1 MLRTW
6 PVGLVKINKFWRRKR
21 VIRRRHRSKGNSSL
35 QISKFSMYSNTSQQ
49 YWEERNKRKSGIWG
63 SKKAL
68 VTLGILGCSI
78 LVGGIFVGRA
88 RSRSKGA
95 REELE
100 RKRRRLE
107 VTESHK
113 VQCETNLGPMHNEC
127 SMLCN
132 EERKSIPR
140 PTMYQSC
147 LTGCM
152 GSFPVAASVGCRQGS
167 EEDAFQKAAGVS
179 SDHCSTYSGTL
190 PKPEVLSTCRKAFRE
205 GTSAGWRSGK
215 RYMEHILDDESLR
228 FAN

>member
-1 MLRTW
+1 
-6 PVGLVKINKFWRRKR
+6 
-21 VIRRRHRSKGNSSL
+21 
-35 QISKFSMYSNTSQQ
+35 MYSNTSQQ
-49 YWEERNKRKSGIWG
+49 YWEERNKKKSGIWG

-68 VTLGILGCSI
+68 VALGILGCSI

-88 RSRSKGA
+88 RSRSKKA

-100 RKRRRLE
+100 QKRRRLE
-107 VTESHK
+107 VKESHK

-167 EEDAFQKAAGVS
+167 EEDAFQKAASVS
-179 SDHCSTYSGTL
+179 ADHCSTYSGTL

-205 GTSAGWRSGK
+205 GTKAGWRSGK
-215 RYMEHILDDESLR
+215 RYMEHILHDESLY
-228 FAN
+228 FAAN

>member
-1 MLRTW
+1 
-6 PVGLVKINKFWRRKR
+6 
-21 VIRRRHRSKGNSSL
+21 
-35 QISKFSMYSNTSQQ
+35 MYSNTSQQ
-49 YWEERNKRKSGIWG
+49 YWEDRNKRKGGIWG
-63 SKKAL
+63 NRKAL
-68 VTLGILGCSI
+68 VALGLLGCSI
-78 LVGGIFVGRA
+78 LIGGIVVGRA
-88 RSRSKGA
+88 RRA
-95 REELE
+95 RREELE
-100 RKRRRLE
+100 RQRRRLE

-152 GSFPVAASVGCRQGS
+152 GSFPIAVSVGCRRGS
-167 EEDAFQKAAGVS
+167 EEDAFQKAASAS

-205 GTSAGWRSGK
+205 GTKAGWRSGR
-215 RYMEHILDDESLR
+215 RYLEHILDDERLQLSGT
-228 FAN
+228 